1 MERIEISTPEREK
14 ALPLLW
20 DAVERHK
27 RLLLQSISRTQERI
41 QHLALSLRVDPDRL
55 LAGEVPHLDSQD
67 MELLE
72 LEGELALLRHLR
84 EQLDSLEHL
93 KICN

>member
-1 MERIEISTPEREK
+1 MERIEISTPERER

-20 DAVERHK
+20 DAVERQK
-27 RLLLQSISRTQERI
+27 RLLFQSISRTQERI
-41 QHLALSLRVDPDRL
+41 QHLAPSLRVDPERL